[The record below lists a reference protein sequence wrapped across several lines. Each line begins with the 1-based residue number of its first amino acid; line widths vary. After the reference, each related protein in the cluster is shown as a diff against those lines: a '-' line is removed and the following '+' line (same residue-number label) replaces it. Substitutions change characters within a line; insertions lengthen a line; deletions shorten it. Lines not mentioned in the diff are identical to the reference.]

1 MYRVNFRRAAS
12 IAMVAG
18 GSYFALSADAAPV
31 IREHRTGLSFPLTRR
46 SDALLMSS
54 LLGANTRCMLGW
66 CRLSIARAYAFGLF
80 ADEIALAAATRVPAG
95 ESRLS
100 ALLDCAE
107 TKTGTISLVLVIAR
121 SIEGDH
127 LAHGFQNSVL
137 NRYKKLLASG
147 KRGGTSSSLL
157 DLQQSPSRA
166 AEALSSGK
174 AAAGLGPATITAS
187 STTATTI
194 SSGPLAE
201 LSNLCHGFSGHFFE
215 VGDEAVLEW
224 SNGVVSLSVNGKRIP
239 GAELKDVLLARALFD
254 VYAGDLPVS
263 ARAKST
269 FESNLNELAITG
281 AGAEKLTRLLHGNFK
296 TYESHCHVA
305 SFTPYPH
312 TFTS

>member
-18 GSYFALSADAAPV
+18 GSYFTLSADAAPPVSV
-31 IREHRTGLSFPLTRR
+31 IREHRTGLSFPLTR
-46 SDALLMSS
+46 STDATRMSS

-95 ESRLS
+95 ESRLA
-100 ALLDCAE
+100 ALLDSAE
-107 TKTGTISLVLVIAR
+107 SKTGTISLVLVIAR

-147 KRGGTSSSLL
+147 KRGGTGTSLI
-157 DLQQSPSRA
+157 DLQQGPSR

-174 AAAGLGPATITAS
+174 AAAGLGPAIITTS
-187 STTATTI
+187 ITTAAPTI

-269 FESNLNELAITG
+269 FESNLNELALTG
-281 AGAEKLTRLLHGNFK
+281 AGGGGKLTRVLPEITVKEHNTRTK
-296 TYESHCHVA
+296 
-305 SFTPYPH
+305 
-312 TFTS
+312 